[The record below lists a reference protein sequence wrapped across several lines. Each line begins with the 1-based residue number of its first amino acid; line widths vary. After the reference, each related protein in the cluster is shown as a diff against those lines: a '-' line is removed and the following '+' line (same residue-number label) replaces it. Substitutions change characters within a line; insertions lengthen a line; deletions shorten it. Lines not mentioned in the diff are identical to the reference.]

1 MKDRIHSTYMYLAGS
16 VGLTALSALA
26 VSRTPILMNFMM
38 RGSWVVS
45 KLDFVF
51 LFYNISKDETKNT
64 QGGVLNGKN
73 TLLYQTNSTE
83 TK

>member
-16 VGLTALSALA
+16 IGLTALSALA

-45 KLDFVF
+45 QLVLSFF
-51 LFYNISKDETKNT
+51 TKY
-64 QGGVLNGKN
+64 QKIRQDIGGQVLNGREPLTILNK
-73 TLLYQTNSTE
+73 
-83 TK
+83 